1 VFSQVKNPF
10 GGVDAMSEARPRSPK
25 IVRLYDPEGM
35 AASPAE
41 KSPLLPA
48 EHGADGAIDGVIV
61 RPLKAHTDQRGWLME
76 VFRADELSEELLPAM
91 AYISQT
97 EVGVVRGPHE
107 HVDQTDY
114 FVFLG
119 PGEFELY
126 LWDARD
132 DSPTHGCKLVYRC
145 GQSSPCSVIVP
156 PGVIHA
162 YKNVGSTAGWV
173 FNAPNRLYA
182 GYGKREPVDE
192 IRHED
197 RSDSLYRV
205 A

>member
-1 VFSQVKNPF
+1 MK
-10 GGVDAMSEARPRSPK
+10 MSTNNQPRNPK
-25 IVRLYDPEGM
+25 IVRLFDPT
-35 AASPAE
+35 AAST
-41 KSPLLPA
+41 SDLPQRDI
-48 EHGADGAIDGVIV
+48 ESDADFVSGEIDGVVIA
-61 RPLKAHTDQRGWLME
+61 PIKAFADHRGWLME
-76 VFRADELSEELLPAM
+76 VYRKDELAEDLHPAM

-119 PGEFELY
+119 PSDFEIY

-132 DSPTHGCKLVYRC
+132 DSPTRGHKLVQLC
-145 GQSSPCSVIVP
+145 GQSSPCSVVVP

-162 YKNVGSTAGWV
+162 YKNVGEIPGWV

-182 GYGKREPVDE
+182 GQGKREPVDE